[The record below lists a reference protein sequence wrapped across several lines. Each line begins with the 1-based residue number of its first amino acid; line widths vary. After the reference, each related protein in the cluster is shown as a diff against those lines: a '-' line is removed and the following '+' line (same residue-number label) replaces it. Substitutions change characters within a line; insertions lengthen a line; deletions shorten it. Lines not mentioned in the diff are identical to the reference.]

1 MWNTAFKEHA
11 SMSPVCNGFLHW
23 DMKKEKIR
31 GLGCRE
37 QMKCTHCTYHSK
49 YFSLYEEIT
58 TNKPGRRSAKVN
70 VGLAVGLS
78 KTPMAAAG
86 YIRLCLSTNLP
97 PPSARGIQDAC
108 NKILPEIE
116 EINKN
121 DMKMRREKIKD
132 MQRQNGKSNP
142 NVINAQ
148 SDGMYNNNLYSG
160 VGKTPFQPATQVIYS
175 LAENVTQQHDII
187 GLVVHNKLC
196 SKGKHLKP
204 SDEHQ
209 CLGKDCSATIP
220 FEKSIGDEK
229 TWAKELLQEL
239 KESND
244 MEVEYLTTDPDSG
257 AYQAAT
263 DLHDEGVTKTKPTHQ
278 LDTRHISKNHRL
290 FIKKNS
296 RLCEIL
302 KGNTVKLRTQIQ
314 NKLAIDLSERCHG
327 EICKAFDKYG
337 NDIDLIRNKLT
348 FAADAI
354 VDCYQDWHLKC
365 AKHSLLCK
373 GLRNNNW
380 LGKRA
385 LLGKKFGIKH
395 TKKSS
400 EILRECVNY
409 RMCPAMMEKT
419 KLNSNTQKVEA
430 FNRALRT
437 SIPKNVTFTR
447 NTSGRAHSAAH
458 SVNVGMANSIF
469 TLCDK
474 LGCSITANS
483 KVHQAVKQV
492 QKTTN
497 MLKNYKKTIDACVS
511 RSERRAILFDL
522 YERHQEEIAYQK
534 NMLLPPPKEKAK
546 YEDHPYSK
554 SAKKKKSK

>member
-132 MQRQNGKSNP
+132 IQRQNGKSNP

-290 FIKKNS
+290 FIKKNR